1 MIHDEKNWPFWLT
14 FCMSL
19 YIGTS
24 SLSRAIYVS
33 LHGYKNSSLIIR
45 DQRNFQVLKCNQRR
59 LFSSGWGF
67 RYQVSRYFLYLLHHV
82 HKIKIMIC
90 YSISIYIYS
99 VNAKTIYLTHLF
111 WYYIDRYVWS
121 IITTF
126 LIF

>member
-67 RYQVSRYFLYLLHHV
+67 RYQVSRYFLYLLHHI
-82 HKIKIMIC
+82 HKINIMIC
-90 YSISIYIYS
+90 YYISIYTYS
-99 VNAKTIYLTHLF
+99 ENVAIYLAHLF
-111 WYYIDRYVWS
+111 WCRYVWS
-121 IITTF
+121 IIITF
-126 LIF
+126 FYFLGK

>member
-67 RYQVSRYFLYLLHHV
+67 RYQVSRYFLYLLHHI
-82 HKIKIMIC
+82 HKINIMIC
-90 YSISIYIYS
+90 YCISIYTYS
-99 VNAKTIYLTHLF
+99 ENVAIYLAHLF
-111 WYYIDRYVWS
+111 WCRYVWS
-121 IITTF
+121 IIITF
-126 LIF
+126 FYFLGK

>member
-67 RYQVSRYFLYLLHHV
+67 RYQVSRYFLYLLHHI

-90 YSISIYIYS
+90 YYISIYTYS
-99 VNAKTIYLTHLF
+99 VNAKTIHLTHLF
-111 WYYIDRYVWS
+111 WCRYVWS
-121 IITTF
+121 IITF
-126 LIF
+126 IFFSGK